1 MGLIDQTSGVFDPDT
16 PSGMLAS
23 QVFESLPVAVFVVDP
38 DHRIVML
45 NERTAR
51 IAGMSKA
58 EIYRKGCF
66 GLFCDGKTHFE
77 KCPGHASL
85 YSGQPWDGETDIAS
99 RHYDVHVRPLHDGDR
114 VPYSLVVLDDRTD
127 EIRGT
132 NLLNSLVE
140 RLGRLLEQSSR
151 IRGYLAGFSTA
162 SSAEEV
168 RDTAIRGAAE
178 LLGATAAYLVE
189 DSGETGSHFA
199 FKWFSDDTVR
209 DLFSHSA
216 RSRVLSSVVAEAVCT
231 RGVFVYVRGGTNPA
245 VPHIEEFLSDVGCN
259 RLLSAEVKCGERRW
273 GRVGFVVPNPGE
285 PSRDDMDLLHE
296 VTALVDVALRRSEL
310 IEEVKRNESRL
321 VAAAEEARAAA
332 RAKSMF
338 LATMS
343 HEIRTPLNAIL
354 GFSESLSRET
364 GLSGVVRECVDGIN
378 CSAAALLN
386 LLNDILDLSRLE
398 AGGGADMMVGECD
411 LNALFAEMATIFR
424 YSAKSRGIELKRSI
438 APDFPVLAISG
449 HRMRQILLNLIGN
462 AVKFT
467 ERGFVE
473 WTAASSPV
481 EEGVV
486 SLEIDVRDTGPG
498 IPEKSRE
505 AIFDPFVQV
514 SEGPT
519 SPLMHNG
526 TGLGLPIVRRLVEA
540 CGGTVRV
547 ESEIGKG
554 SVFHIRVARVP
565 VVADSA
571 ARKDQ
576 SANLAGPESVPSLVR
591 DPDFSPLLVDDVPV
605 NLQVLSL
612 HLRALGASH
621 PVLAP
626 SGDVALAKMRERR
639 PSVVFTDLWMPGMD
653 GSRLAAAIRADHAFD
668 GIPVVAV
675 TADGDVSATFDAS
688 VFDDIITK
696 PISTGKL
703 AECLRR
709 LFSAS

>member
-1 MGLIDQTSGVFDPDT
+1 MGTTEPFRGIFDPDT
-16 PSGMLAS
+16 PSGALAS
-23 QVFESLPVAVFVVDP
+23 QIFEALPVAVFLVDP
-38 DHRIVML
+38 EHRISML

-51 IAGMSKA
+51 IAGMGKE
-58 EIYRKGCF
+58 EIYREGCF
-66 GLFCDGKTHFE
+66 GLFCDKKTHFE

-85 YSGQPWDGETDIAS
+85 YSGEPWDGEVDLDS
-99 RHYDVHVRPLHDGDR
+99 RHYHVHVRPLRDGDR

-127 EIRGT
+127 ESRNT
-132 NLLNSLVE
+132 HLLNKLVE
-140 RLGRLLEQSSR
+140 RLGRLLVQSSR

-168 RDTAIRGAAE
+168 RDTSIRGAAE
-178 LLGATAAYLVE
+178 LLGASSAYLVE
-189 DSGETGSHFA
+189 EAAAEESHFA
-199 FKWFSDDTVR
+199 FQWFADEKVHEA
-209 DLFSHSA
+209 FSRSA
-216 RSRVLSSVVAEAVCT
+216 HGRVLSLAVAEAVHV
-231 RGVFVYVRGGTNPA
+231 RGEFVYVRGGGDS
-245 VPHIEEFLSDVGCN
+245 VDPHIEAFLSDVGCN
-259 RLLSAEVKCGERRW
+259 WLLASEVKCGDRHW
-273 GRVGFVVPNPGE
+273 GRVGFFVAKAGT

-296 VTALVDVALRRSEL
+296 VTALVGVALRRSEL
-310 IEEVKRNESRL
+310 IDEVQSNERRL

-364 GLSGVVRECVDGIN
+364 GLVGSARECAEGIN
-378 CSAAALLN
+378 RSAAALLD
-386 LLNDILDLSRLE
+386 LLNDILDLSKLE
-398 AGGGADMMVGECD
+398 AGGGADMMRGECD
-411 LNALFAEMATIFR
+411 LPALFGEMAMIFR
-424 YSAKSRGIELKRSI
+424 YSAKARGIELRHSFP
-438 APDFPVLAISG
+438 PDFPVLGLSG
-449 HRMRQILLNLIGN
+449 QRMRQILLNLIGN

-473 WTAASSPV
+473 WTASCAPAG
-481 EEGVV
+481 EGAV

-514 SEGPT
+514 TEGPT
-519 SPLMHNG
+519 SPLLHHG

-576 SANLAGPESVPSLVR
+576 SANLVGPESVPSCVR
-591 DPDFSPLLVDDVPV
+591 DPDFLPLLVDDVPV

-612 HLRALGASH
+612 HLRSLGAVR

-626 SGDVALAKMRERR
+626 SGDVALAKMREKR

-675 TADGDVSATFDAS
+675 TADSDVSASFDAS

-696 PISTGKL
+696 PISTAKL